1 MSHLSHIKTQIKNP
15 IILQQILEKMIES
28 KLDGILTGAYL
39 ETNTH
44 IHDPFGNSKLAEFVV
59 RRKQNYQGGYDFG
72 FKLIENENGEKEF
85 EFLTRDGSKRDAQ
98 KFMET
103 LMPWYAREN
112 AIASLIAQGFE
123 IESQIE
129 ENGTIKIIAGK
140 WA

>member
-1 MSHLSHIKTQIKNP
+1 MSHLSVIKTQIKNP
-15 IILQQILEKMIES
+15 IVLEKVLQQMIES
-28 KLDGILTGAYL
+28 GLNGILAGAHL
-39 ETNTH
+39 ERNSA
-44 IHDPFGNSKLAEFVV
+44 IHDPFGNSKIADFVI

-72 FKLIENENGEKEF
+72 FKLTETGEF

-112 AIASLIAQGFE
+112 TIAALIAQGFE

-129 ENGTIKIIAGK
+129 EDGTVKIIAGK

>member
-1 MSHLSHIKTQIKNP
+1 
-15 IILQQILEKMIES
+15 MIASE
-28 KLDGILTGAYL
+28 LDGILAGAHL
-39 ETNTH
+39 DRNAQ

-72 FKLIENENGEKEF
+72 FKLIGDEF

-98 KFMET
+98 KFMKA
-103 LMPWYAREN
+103 LLPWYAREN
-112 AIASLIAQGFE
+112 AIAALISQGFE

-129 ENGTIKIIAGK
+129 EDGTVKIIAGK